1 MAVNEDSSD
10 SETTPSPPSSEHE
23 AADDTDSEPETDEI
37 LENTSTRRNSSTRDD
52 MLDRKE
58 TSEHEGPGP
67 VAPTSPMRGLP
78 LHQMQPP
85 PQYHPPPG
93 TTPPTTPQRQEARP
107 GITLRSGLERTN
119 YEEAIQIAQRMKAKR
134 AKRRQQAKQQSSDT

>member
-1 MAVNEDSSD
+1 MDKRET
-10 SETTPSPPSSEHE
+10 SE
-23 AADDTDSEPETDEI
+23 DTDEDPELDDFRMLRKMLKERARRRDE
-37 LENTSTRRNSSTRDD
+37 ESMSADAD
-52 MLDRKE
+52 P
-58 TSEHEGPGP
+58 EHEGPGP
-67 VAPTSPMRGLP
+67 AAPTSPMRGLP